1 MGKIKFKGIVPK
13 DDPMF
18 KQGPSV
24 FSRIEGRSSTVAD
37 DTKSGGSSKPDQKM
51 SPKYRVGVS
60 VAKSVTDAVLL
71 DAARAL
77 IKGDLYVRKQQARR
91 YVVLGTDGPII
102 RDLTG
107 AQLAEFMVA
116 TCRYY
121 TKNGSIHMGQRFL
134 FCDNKKRDLSR

>member
-1 MGKIKFKGIVPK
+1 MGKLKFKGLVPK
-13 DDPMF
+13 DDPVF

-24 FSRIEGRSSTVAD
+24 FSRIERRSSAVTE
-37 DTKSGGSSKPDQKM
+37 DTKIGDASKPDQKL

-60 VAKSVTDAVLL
+60 GAKSITEDVLL

-77 IKGDLYVRKQQARR
+77 IKGDLFVRKQQARR

-107 AQLAEFMVA
+107 VQVAEFMVA

-134 FCDNKKRDLSR
+134 FCDIKKRDLSR

>member
-1 MGKIKFKGIVPK
+1 MGKIKFKGFVPK

-24 FSRIEGRSSTVAD
+24 FSRIEGRSSSVTE
-37 DTKSGGSSKPDQKM
+37 DTKSGGSSKPDQKLP
-51 SPKYRVGVS
+51 PKYRVGVS
-60 VAKSVTDAVLL
+60 GAKSITEDVLL

-77 IKGDLYVRKQQARR
+77 IKGDLFVRKQQARK
-91 YVVLGTDGPII
+91 YTVLGTHGPII

-107 AQLAEFMVA
+107 AQVAEFMVA

-121 TKNGSIHMGQRFL
+121 TKNGGIHMGQRFL
-134 FCDNKKRDLSR
+134 YCDIKKRDLSL

>member
-1 MGKIKFKGIVPK
+1 MGKIKFKGFVPK

-18 KQGPSV
+18 KQGPTV
-24 FSRIEGRSSTVAD
+24 FSRIEGRSLSVTAE
-37 DTKSGGSSKPDQKM
+37 TKSGDSPKPDQKLTQE
-51 SPKYRVGVS
+51 YRVGVRG
-60 VAKSVTDAVLL
+60 AKSITEDVLL

-91 YVVLGTDGPII
+91 YIVLATDGPII

-134 FCDNKKRDLSR
+134 FCDIKKRDLSR